1 MKKYSTHTVLKVAVA
16 PAALCVALLSTTAFA
31 QEAPAEESGSGETI
45 VVTGSR
51 IVSPNITSL
60 PPVQSVTAEGIQQS
74 GAVNIQELLLENPAF
89 GTPGLS
95 RTNSAFLTSG
105 VGVATVDLRDLGSD
119 RTLVLINNRRV
130 VAGLSGSATVDLN
143 IIPTQ
148 FLERVD
154 VLTGGASSLYG
165 SDAVAGVV
173 NFIYKSDFEGL
184 AAEGQYGITEQGD
197 SARVQTNLT
206 FGGNFADNR
215 GNIMVH
221 FGYSDE
227 KGLLSRQRKN
237 TVTDDLDTFI
247 NFTGD
252 PADYGVPTE
261 PFFSGFAPQGR
272 FTVGNR
278 FRPAGDYN
286 FTFGP
291 NGQLQPCFNTNGPS
305 CASFRP
311 AVLDN
316 PATPANEALPAVPDI
331 GTGVGPNGF
340 NRQYYRTLA
349 VPVKRYLFAAR
360 GHYDITD
367 DIRFVAEGTYAKT
380 TASREIEP
388 FALDVANV
396 YPVTGRAPIQTM
408 VNGVAVLNPYV
419 PAAIAAA
426 ATDTDGDGLLDMSFA
441 RRLSEVG
448 SRTSS
453 TTRDTFRVVLGL
465 EGSLFDDRFHW
476 DASYNYGRTTE
487 SQRSSGQVNV
497 LNFANAMSA
506 ITDVDDLDGDG
517 SRTDVVCASA
527 TAREQGCVPINIFGL
542 NSITPEA
549 LQYVNAEQSLQTD
562 IQQQVFTANLS
573 GELFELPAGPVAI
586 AVGAEYRKESSS
598 EDNDALTN
606 AGLNAG
612 NAIPDTSGSF
622 NVKELYGEINI
633 PVLADTAF
641 FHSLNLRAAG
651 RVSDYS
657 TIGTVYSYSFGADW
671 SPIEDIRFRG
681 TYARAVRAPNI
692 GELYT
697 GPSQTFPTGLQDP
710 CVGIGA
716 TGGGDI
722 GTRCRADAGV
732 ALNIAQN
739 GTFTINQADL
749 QGISGFDSGN
759 LNLTEETSDSYTLGV
774 VIAPRS
780 IAALRNLTLSVD
792 YYNIKI
798 KDAIVAPPRQFILNQ
813 CYREGNGDFCDFV
826 ERRAIQA
833 GSNSPGSLEFINA
846 PLVNGGVLKAE
857 GIDVVA
863 GYRTPV
869 LNGSLNMRLAYTH
882 VLDGYSIPVPGAPK
896 DKFAGEIGTAR
907 DRFTANIGYQ
917 EEKFGITFTGT
928 YIGKSY
934 EDELL
939 LAEYE
944 LGPKDVSV
952 PAEFYLDTQMTYR
965 PADAFEFFFGVD
977 NLLDNKAPNILSG
990 SPFNVTG
997 SDTAADVYDVFGRRY
1012 YAGVRLKF

>member
-1 MKKYSTHTVLKVAVA
+1 MKKTQFSRLKLGAAPVVLG
-16 PAALCVALLSTTAFA
+16 VALISTPAFA
-31 QEAPAEESGSGETI
+31 QDAEEGASSETI
-45 VVTGSR
+45 IVTGSR
-51 IVSPNITSL
+51 IASPNITSL
-60 PPVQSVTAEGIQQS
+60 PPVQTVTAENIQQS

-89 GTPGLS
+89 GTPALS

-105 VGVATVDLRDLGSD
+105 TGVATVDLRDLGSD

-130 VAGLSGSATVDLN
+130 VAGVPGTATVDLN

-148 FLERVD
+148 FVERVD

-165 SDAVAGVV
+165 SDAVGGVV
-173 NFIYKSDFEGL
+173 NFIYKSDFEGFE
-184 AAEGQYGITEQGD
+184 AEGQYGITERGD
-197 SARVQTNLT
+197 SARIQTNLT
-206 FGGNFADNR
+206 FGGNFSDNR

-221 FGYSDE
+221 LGYSDE

-237 TVTDDLDTFI
+237 TFSDDVDRFAFI
-247 NFTGD
+247 TGD
-252 PADYGVPTE
+252 PADYGVSAG
-261 PFFSGFAPQGR
+261 PFFSSFPPQGR
-272 FTVGNR
+272 FTVGDN
-278 FRPAGDYN
+278 FRPAGDYT

-291 NGQLQPCFNTNGPS
+291 NGQLQPCFTTNGPTCNS
-305 CASFRP
+305 Q
-311 AVLDN
+311 VLN
-316 PATPANEALPAVPDI
+316 SSGGVVVPGI

-340 NRQYYRTLA
+340 NRQFFRTLA

-388 FALDVANV
+388 FALDVANI
-396 YPVTGRAPIQTM
+396 YPVTGRAPIETM

-419 PAAIAAA
+419 PAAIAAV
-426 ATDTDGDGLLDMSFA
+426 ATDVDGDGLRDMGFA
-441 RRLSEVG
+441 RRLTEVG
-448 SRTSS
+448 TRNGS
-453 TTRDTFRVVLGL
+453 TARDTFRVVLGL
-465 EGSLFDDRFHW
+465 EGGLFDDKFRW
-476 DASYNYGRTTE
+476 DVSYNYGRTTE
-487 SQRSSGQVNV
+487 SQRSNGQVNV

-527 TAREQGCVPINIFGL
+527 TARAQGCAPINIFGEG
-542 NSITPEA
+542 SISPEA
-549 LQYVNAEQSLQTD
+549 LNYIAAQQSFQTD
-562 IQQQVFTANLS
+562 IRQQVFTANLS
-573 GELFELPAGPVAI
+573 GELFDLPAGPVGI
-586 AVGAEYRKESSS
+586 AVGGEYRKESSS

-612 NAIPDTSGSF
+612 NAIPDTAGSF

-657 TIGTVYSYSFGADW
+657 TVGTVYSYSFGADW
-671 SPIEDIRFRG
+671 APVEDIRFRG
-681 TYARAVRAPNI
+681 TFARAVRAPNV
-692 GELYT
+692 GELYQ

-710 CVGIGA
+710 CAGIGA
-716 TGGGDI
+716 SGGGDL

-732 ALNIAQN
+732 SLNIAQN
-739 GTFTINQADL
+739 GTFTLNQADL
-749 QGISGFDSGN
+749 QGISGFNSGN
-759 LNLTEETSDSYTLGV
+759 LDLFEETSDSYTLGV
-774 VIAPRS
+774 VITPRS

-813 CYREGNGDFCDFV
+813 CYQQGNDQFCDLIQ
-826 ERRAIQA
+826 RRQIQA
-833 GSNSPGSLEFINA
+833 GSNSPGSLEFIDA
-846 PLVNGGVLKAE
+846 PLVNGGRLKAE

-869 LNGSLNMRLAYTH
+869 LNGSLSMRISYNH
-882 VLDGYSIPVPGAPK
+882 VLDGYVIPVPGAPK
-896 DKFAGEIGTAR
+896 DPFAGEIGTAR
-907 DRFTANIGYQ
+907 DRFTANLGYQ
-917 EEKFGITFTGT
+917 EDKFGITFTGT

-934 EDELL
+934 EDDQF
-939 LAEYE
+939 LAEYD
-944 LGPKDVSV
+944 LGPKDISI
-952 PAEFYLDTQMTYR
+952 PAQFYLDTQMTYR
-965 PADAFEFFFGVD
+965 PADAFEFFFGID

-997 SDTAADVYDVFGRRY
+997 ADTAADVYDIFGRRY

>member
-1 MKKYSTHTVLKVAVA
+1 VKKYSTHTVLKVAVA

-60 PPVQSVTAEGIQQS
+60 PPVQSVTAENIQQS

-89 GTPGLS
+89 GTPALS

-105 VGVATVDLRDLGSD
+105 TGVATVDLRDLGSD
-119 RTLVLINNRRV
+119 RTLVLINSRRV
-130 VAGLSGSATVDLN
+130 VAGLPGTATVDLN

-148 FLERVD
+148 FIERVD

-173 NFIYKSDFEGL
+173 NFIYKTDFEGL
-184 AAEGQYGITEQGD
+184 ALEGQYGLTERGD
-197 SARVQTNLT
+197 SARIQTNLT

-237 TVTDDLDTFI
+237 TFTDDLDTFV

-252 PADYGVPTE
+252 PADYGVAAQ
-261 PFFSGFAPQGR
+261 PFYSSFVSQGR
-272 FTVGNR
+272 FDTSGTAG
-278 FRPAGDYN
+278 AGDDWTYDLN
-286 FTFGP
+286 TGALRKCFG
-291 NGQLQPCFNTNGPS
+291 NNAVTCAGQT
-305 CASFRP
+305 
-311 AVLDN
+311 
-316 PATPANEALPAVPDI
+316 TPD
-331 GTGVGPNGF
+331 GF
-340 NRQYYRTLA
+340 NRQYFRTLA

-388 FALDVANV
+388 FALDVANI
-396 YPVTGRAPIQTM
+396 YPVTGRAPIETM
-408 VNGVAVLNPYV
+408 VNGVAILNPLV

-426 ATDTDGDGLLDMSFA
+426 ATDRDGDGLRDIGFA
-441 RRLSEVG
+441 RRLNEVG
-448 SRTSS
+448 SRNGS

-465 EGSLFDDRFHW
+465 EGALFDDKFHW
-476 DASYNYGRTTE
+476 DVSYNYGRTSE
-487 SQRSSGQVNV
+487 SQTSNGQVNV
-497 LNFANAMSA
+497 QNFANALA
-506 ITDVDDLDGDG
+506 GIPDVNDANNNG
-517 SRTDVVCASA
+517 SRTDVICASA
-527 TAREQGCVPINIFGL
+527 TARDQGCVPINIFGL
-542 NSITPEA
+542 NSISPEA
-549 LQYVNAEQSLQTD
+549 LKYVAAQQSFQTN

-573 GELFELPAGPVAI
+573 GELFELPAGPVGI

-612 NAIPDTSGSF
+612 NAIPDTRGSF
-622 NVKELYGEINI
+622 NVKEIYGEINI

-641 FHSLNLRAAG
+641 FHALNLRAAG
-651 RVSDYS
+651 RMSDYS
-657 TIGTVYSYSFGADW
+657 TVGTVYSYSFGADW
-671 SPIEDIRFRG
+671 APIEDIRFRG
-681 TYARAVRAPNI
+681 TYARAVRAPNV
-692 GELYT
+692 GELFT
-697 GPSQTFPTGLQDP
+697 GPSQTFPAGLQDP

-716 TGGGDI
+716 AGGANDG
-722 GTRCRADAGV
+722 GALGARCRAAPGV
-732 ALNIAQN
+732 LANIAGAAN
-739 GTFTINQADL
+739 GRFTLTQADL
-749 QGISGFDSGN
+749 QGISGFNSGN
-759 LNLTEETSDSYTLGV
+759 RNLIEETSDSYTVGV

-780 IAALRNLTLSVD
+780 IAALRNFTLSVD
-792 YYNIKI
+792 YYNIRI

-813 CYREGNGDFCDFV
+813 CYREGNDDFCDLI
-826 ERRAIQA
+826 ERRPILT
-833 GSNSPGSLEFINA
+833 GSNSPGSLEFIDA

-863 GYRTPV
+863 AYRTPV
-869 LNGSLNMRLAYTH
+869 LNGSLNMRVAYTH

-907 DRFTANIGYQ
+907 DRFTANLGYQ

-928 YIGKSY
+928 YIGKSN
-934 EDELL
+934 EDDQLL
-939 LAEYE
+939 TNPTYGLEA
-944 LGPKDVSV
+944 GDISV
-952 PAEFYLDTQMTYR
+952 PAEFYLDTQLTYR

-990 SPFNVTG
+990 SPFNTTG
-997 SDTAADVYDVFGRRY
+997 SDTAADVYDIFGRRY